1 MRCEK
6 NAIDGN
12 LTAKQ
17 RSGEVARKDEN
28 EIPFAQLRCFAPS
41 RLILTIL
48 VALLAAPA
56 IASADSPGVPF
67 YYAIATAADLQI
79 RTLVVGVN
87 SNVGEAVVSRDRKHV
102 TLNVDPSLLGSGEI
116 RDFTYQKGRLGFVGS
131 PAPSPIQP
139 AVGNGLT
146 PSIAASP
153 SQIAPPLSVLDKPGM
168 VLIAPLER

>member
-1 MRCEK
+1 MISQEK
-6 NAIDGN
+6 AIDEK

-17 RSGEVARKDEN
+17 RRSEVARRNHID
-28 EIPFAQLRCFAPS
+28 ILFAQLRSFAAS
-41 RLILTIL
+41 RLKLFML
-48 VALLAAPA
+48 VPLLASPA
-56 IASADSPGVPF
+56 IAAADSPGVPF
-67 YYAIATAADLQI
+67 YYAIATAADRQI

-87 SNVGEAVVSRDRKHV
+87 SNVGEAVVSQNRKHV

-116 RDFTYQKGRLGFVGS
+116 RDFTYQKTRLGFVGS
-131 PAPSPIQP
+131 PAPSPVQP

-153 SQIAPPLSVLDKPGM
+153 SEIAPPLSILDKPGM